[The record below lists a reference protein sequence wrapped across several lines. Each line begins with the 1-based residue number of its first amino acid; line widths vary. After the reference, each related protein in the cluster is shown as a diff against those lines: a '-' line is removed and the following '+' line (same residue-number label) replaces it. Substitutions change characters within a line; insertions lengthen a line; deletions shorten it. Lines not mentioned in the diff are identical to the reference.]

1 MLCLWRRHCYD
12 VYNYRIFKLTRTEN
26 NKNFI
31 VNTFYKLESIQQ
43 RVPYS
48 FPPQQINYKKCVN
61 CSYFHYC
68 ENKKGSNAFVELL
81 PLNTNVSGDNWQK
94 LVKMTKIPVRLR
106 YSTFYFYFPLQR
118 TRGAYSIV
126 VQSFQEFNGIKTRET
141 ELPIPSQKQASS
153 YWGGLFFYNHTQQ
166 VWKN

>member
-1 MLCLWRRHCYD
+1 MTSLYENHKTQALAYLYGLSDFQFNEVFILYWFITKLNYNDTYD

-61 CSYFHYC
+61 CSYFPYC

-81 PLNTNVSGDNWQK
+81 PLNTNVSGDN
-94 LVKMTKIPVRLR
+94 
-106 YSTFYFYFPLQR
+106 
-118 TRGAYSIV
+118 
-126 VQSFQEFNGIKTRET
+126 
-141 ELPIPSQKQASS
+141 
-153 YWGGLFFYNHTQQ
+153 
-166 VWKN
+166 